1 MPEDRRKSIPKKLK
15 DAAALK
21 KSRDKATRKAKASK
35 KALLTLLFK
44 HESAETQKQVKKIQG
59 VGVDIELLATAAYY
73 DLARLAESLERG
85 LISAHHYAN
94 KRLAYL
100 DLLRRLGIAS
110 DKISP
115 PPASTLNCVV
125 PTNEPGEEWY
135 LDPAT
140 GEPLGQ
146 EALNPDLEEEDEG

>member
-21 KSRDKATRKAKASK
+21 RSRDKATRKAKRAK
-35 KALLTLLFK
+35 AALLNLLFK
-44 HESAETQKQVKKIQG
+44 HEDEQTRKDVKKIQG
-59 VGVDIELLATAAYY
+59 VGVDIELLATAAYF
-73 DLARLAESLERG
+73 DLARLAESLGLG
-85 LISAHHYAN
+85 LISAERYAN

-115 PPASTLNCVV
+115 PPASTLNCIV
-125 PTNEPGEEWY
+125 PPTEPGEEWY
-135 LDPAT
+135 IDPET
-140 GEPLGQ
+140 GEPLGR
-146 EALNPDLEEEDEG
+146 EALNPDLGEDDE